1 MSLTSVFTTTKVR
14 NIVRMTVASA
24 VGSAVAWVAVKY
36 GKLTTG
42 SLAFIAPAISAAYFA
57 AVHYLETKFPSLGWL
72 LGLLP
77 QKKVVTPVTPTPAPV
92 KTARKST
99 KSTAKAI
106 KAAKKATKKA

>member
-1 MSLTSVFTTTKVR
+1 MSLTSVFTTTKAR
-14 NIVRMTVASA
+14 NVIRMTVASA

-42 SLAFIAPAISAAYFA
+42 SLAFLAPAISAAYFA
-57 AVHYLETKFPSLGWL
+57 VIHYLETKFPSLGWL

-77 QKKVVTPVTPTPAPV
+77 QKKVVTPTPAPV

-99 KSTAKAI
+99 TKAI

>member
-1 MSLTSVFTTTKVR
+1 MSLTSVFTTTKAR
-14 NIVRMTVASA
+14 NVIRMTVASA

-42 SLAFIAPAISAAYFA
+42 SLALLAPAISAAYFA
-57 AVHYLETKFPSLGWL
+57 VIHYLETKFPSLGWL

-77 QKKVVTPVTPTPAPV
+77 QKKVVTLVTPTPAPV

-99 KSTAKAI
+99 TKAI

>member
-24 VGSAVAWVAVKY
+24 VGSLVAWVAVKY

-77 QKKVVTPVTPTPAPV
+77 QKKVVAPTPAP
-92 KTARKST
+92 
-99 KSTAKAI
+99 AKAV
-106 KAAKKATKKA
+106 AKKATAAKKSTKKA

>member
-1 MSLTSVFTTTKVR
+1 MSLTSVFTTTKAR
-14 NIVRMTVASA
+14 NVIRMTVASA
-24 VGSAVAWVAVKY
+24 VGSLVAWVAVKY

-42 SLAFIAPAISAAYFA
+42 SLAFIAPAVSAAYFA
-57 AVHYLETKFPSLGWL
+57 AVHWLETKFPALGWL

-77 QKKVVTPVTPTPAPV
+77 QKKAVVPTPAPTPAPV

-99 KSTAKAI
+99 TKAI